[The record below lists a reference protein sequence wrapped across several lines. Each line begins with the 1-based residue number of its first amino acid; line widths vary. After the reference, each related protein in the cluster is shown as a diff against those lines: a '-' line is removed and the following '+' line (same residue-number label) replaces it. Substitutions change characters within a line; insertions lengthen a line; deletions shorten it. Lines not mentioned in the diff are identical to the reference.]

1 MGVYNVAQR
10 VEPGT
15 NIWQQFYGPNLGYVE
30 EQYELYKEDPEAV
43 DPSLRELF
51 DRHGAPKWLDQS
63 EPHEGASA
71 GGISTAEVKKV
82 TSALKYIAAIRR
94 HGHLDA
100 DIFAVGK
107 ELFKTSDAPE
117 LDPKT
122 YGLTDEDLKGIP
134 AELVW
139 EGNNPNVETAYDV
152 VQWLREKYTGKISFE
167 FDHIQNEEER
177 NWLIER
183 IESGSFEIKL
193 SDLEK
198 KKLLE
203 RLINVETFEH
213 FLHRTF
219 VGQKRFSI
227 EGLEAMVPVL
237 DQIVKLAIE
246 DDIENIMM
254 GMAHRGRLSVLA
266 YVLGKPLDKIFSEFH
281 YAPDKELIPS
291 EGSMGINYGWTGDV
305 SYHFGATRIVKN
317 GGKSTRIKLANNPS
331 HLEFVNPVVAG
342 YTRAAQDDRSE
353 RGYPKQD
360 LNKAISVLIHG
371 DAAFAGEGIVPETMN
386 LSQLEAYHVGG
397 TLHIIANNLIGF
409 TTDAHEGRS
418 TRYASD
424 IAKGFEVPIIHVNAD
439 DPIACIQAIQ
449 LAFHYTR
456 TFKKDCL
463 LDLVGYR
470 RYGHNEMDEPRATQP
485 KLYKEIDNHPT
496 VTEIFGEQLKKEKIV
511 TDEEI
516 QEMKD
521 KIFAE
526 LQREYDS
533 MKEQELSGI
542 VEVNMPDYLAKSIDD
557 YETAVP
563 LDVLKKLNQDLLKR
577 PEGFKVFKR
586 LNRVFNRRKNLFE
599 NGNKADWG
607 EGEALAYASILR
619 DGIPIRLTGQD
630 SERGTFAHRHLVL
643 YDSETGEKYCPM
655 HALEDAKA
663 SFAIHNSPL
672 SEAAVLGFEYGYSVQ
687 SPETL
692 VIWEAQF
699 GDFAN
704 VAQVFFDQFIS
715 SARAK
720 WDDKSNM
727 VILLPHGYEGQ
738 GPEHSS
744 ARLERF
750 LQMAGENN
758 WIVANVT
765 SSAQFFHLLRR
776 QAKMRGRDEARPLIV
791 MSPKSLLRNERV
803 ASEAKEFTDGK
814 FQAIRNQPNLPISKE
829 ATRLLLGTG
838 KIMVDIEEAI
848 DNSEEDFSWLRAI
861 RIEQLYP
868 FPKEELRKE
877 IEQLKNLEE
886 IVWVQEEPKN
896 MGGWRYVLEYMRE
909 LTPNG
914 VEFRYIG
921 RRERAATAEGEP
933 NVHKVIQESIVKE
946 AINKG
951 RKK

>member
-331 HLEFVNPVVAG
+331 HLEFVNPVIAG

-542 VEVNMPDYLAKSIDD
+542 AEVNMPDYLAKSIDD

>member
-331 HLEFVNPVVAG
+331 HLEFINPVVAG

-542 VEVNMPDYLAKSIDD
+542 AEVNMPDYLAKSIDD